1 MAFLYLLSWIA
12 LLIQLCI
19 ITLSIAAGLY
29 YLAELVEEYTVMAGK
44 IIKYLVYCTICIY
57 IGMLVFEDFGVTMIG
72 GGLASCVAHLF
83 ILQNFPYFFL
93 SSPSFISGVVLLL
106 INHYLAFSH
115 FSTHYYPFTEVLAYF
130 TLCLWLVPFA
140 FFVSLS
146 ANEFVL
152 PTTSGAGVLET
163 DDSDVVSNY
172 FRKNKKKLGLL
183 SFLKTAQESVL
194 PQRMRKQF

>member
-1 MAFLYLLSWIA
+1 MWFLYVLSWIA
-12 LLIQLCI
+12 LIIQLCI
-19 ITLSIAAGLY
+19 VTLSIAAGLY
-29 YLAELVEEYTVMAGK
+29 YLAELVEEYTVIAGK
-44 IIKYLVYCTICIY
+44 SIKYLVYCTICIY
-57 IGMLVFEDFGVTMIG
+57 IGMLIFEDFSILMIV
-72 GGLASCVAHLF
+72 GGLCSCVAHLF

-93 SSPSFISGVVLLL
+93 SSPSFISAVVLLL
-106 INHYLAFSH
+106 VNHYLAFSH
-115 FSTHYYPFTEVLAYF
+115 FSTNWYPFSEVLAYF
-130 TLCLWLVPFA
+130 TMCLWLVPFA

-152 PTTSGAGVLET
+152 PTTSSGGVLEQ